1 MASPAE
7 LPITIRTGDTEQLTV
22 TVKDDAGVAVN
33 ITGRTYSSQ
42 IRATAASTAVLA
54 TFTCSV
60 TNGTAGIFQCTMG
73 TAITGALSAGQA
85 VYDVQENA
93 SGVVTTLLAGPVFI
107 VQDVTR

>member
-1 MASPAE
+1 MSSPAD
-7 LPITIRTGDTEQLTV
+7 LPITIRMGDTEQLTV
-22 TVKDDAGVAVN
+22 TVKDSLGVPIN

-42 IRATAASTAVLA
+42 VRETAESAVVLA
-54 TFTCSV
+54 TFTCAV
-60 TNGTAGIFQCTMG
+60 TSGTAGVFTCTLG

-93 SGVVTTLLAGPVFI
+93 SGVVTTLLAGAAFI

>member
-7 LPITIRTGDTEQLTV
+7 YPLTIRTGDTEQV
-22 TVKDDAGVAVN
+22 TVRVRDAAGSAVN

-42 IRATAASTAVLA
+42 IRSSAASTAVLA
-54 TFTCSV
+54 TFTCTV
-60 TNGTAGIFQCTMG
+60 TNGTAGTFVCTLG
-73 TAITGALSAGQA
+73 TAVTGALSAGQA
-85 VYDVQENA
+85 VYDIQENA

>member
-22 TVKDDAGVAVN
+22 RVTDSNGSAVN

-42 IRATAASTAVLA
+42 IRETAASTAVLA
-54 TFTCSV
+54 TFSCAV
-60 TNGTAGIFQCTMG
+60 TDGTAGVFVCSLG
-73 TAITGALSAGQA
+73 TAVTSALTAGQA
-85 VYDVQENA
+85 VYDIQENA
-93 SGVVTTLLAGPVFI
+93 SGVVTTMLAGPVFI

>member
-7 LPITIRTGDTEQLTV
+7 LPITIRTGDTEQITV
-22 TVKDDAGVAVN
+22 TVKDSNGSPVD
-33 ITGRTYSSQ
+33 ITGRTYASQ

-54 TFTCSV
+54 TFSCSV
-60 TNGTAGIFQCTMG
+60 TNGTGGVFVCTLG
-73 TAITGALSAGQA
+73 TAVTGALSAGQA

-93 SGVVTTLLAGPVFI
+93 SGVVTTLLAGPVYV